1 MWCFL
6 HAAAWATQSGESE
19 RANSSQLNL
28 QLFVKILACTCR
40 SNAMNYIA
48 YLWTLCQKLQHA
60 ETTVWES
67 TGQSWHEQLQL
78 LLSIDART
86 MPFRKTGGP

>member
-1 MWCFL
+1 MQL
-6 HAAAWATQSGESE
+6 LGQRKAGRVRELTG
-19 RANSSQLNL
+19 SQLNL

-86 MPFRKTGGP
+86 MPFRKTGAP